1 MEVLVFLFIG
11 RVQEKY
17 TVFSVN
23 VFNNIY
29 ILKEEN
35 YHSYLVEEAMV
46 VCATKNLQ
54 HFIYGR

>member
-11 RVQEKY
+11 RVQETY

-23 VFNNIY
+23 VSNNIY

-46 VCATKNLQ
+46 MCATKNLE